1 MAFDCL
7 FIDFNR
13 NNSNKQKILSRFPYA
28 KQVSFVSDYFSI
40 LKSIAS
46 DMDTDNFWVFT
57 DLLDIENFDYD
68 FRPEQHESNQL
79 HVWNVNGQQQG
90 DVMLVPKY
98 RFIQQQHN
106 IKHLR
111 DFEDINYHS
120 CSDLI
125 YDNWPTGKFEFN
137 GLLEKI
143 RNQQSRY
150 FNYYYTKH
158 HEIFPSFWED
168 QKLYVYGKKRL
179 NMLVPRF
186 PIKKELHEYTP
197 KFFYGDVSENLNF
210 DVVFIHNNEPQAID
224 NLKHLQRH
232 IKTLNNK
239 LHIVQGIKGRKNA
252 YHAAA
257 KLSTTEYFYAVF
269 AKLKVD
275 GNFKFDFVPDTLKSP
290 RHYIFDC
297 YNPVID
303 YAYGH
308 QAVILYNKEMVLQN
322 EGKGLDFTLDQ
333 THDHIPILSAE
344 SLFYTDPL
352 VCYRTAFREI
362 VKLLYNKHTK
372 PTVENNYILEKWL
385 DPGLLPGAS
394 YVKAAGHD
402 ACDFVNTYKNNFEKL
417 FQSYEWEYV
426 DKKYKNRFT
435 S

>member
-7 FIDFNR
+7 FIDFSR
-13 NNSNKQKILSRFPYA
+13 NDSNKQEILSRFPYA
-28 KQVSFVSDYFSI
+28 KKLSFVSNYLDI
-40 LKSIAS
+40 LKSMAP
-46 DMDTDNFWVFT
+46 DMNTDYFWVFT
-57 DLLDIENFDYD
+57 DLSDIKNFDLD
-68 FRPEQHESNQL
+68 FRPEQHQSNQL
-79 HVWNVNGQQQG
+79 HVWNVDGQQQG
-90 DVMLVPKY
+90 DVMLVPKA
-98 RFIQQQHN
+98 RFIEQQHE
-106 IKHLR
+106 IKYLR
-111 DFEDINYHS
+111 DFKDINYHS
-120 CSDLI
+120 CPDLI
-125 YDNWPTGKFEFN
+125 YDKWPSSKFTFN
-137 GLLEKI
+137 KLVEQV

-158 HEIFPSFWED
+158 HEIVPSFWED
-168 QKLYVYGKKRL
+168 QKLYLYGKNRL

-197 KFFYGDVSENLNF
+197 KFSYGDASENINF
-210 DVVFIHNNEPQAID
+210 DVVFIHNNEPQYSD
-224 NLKHLQRH
+224 NLNHLKRH
-232 IKTLNNK
+232 MSKLNNK

-257 KLSTTEYFYAVF
+257 KLSNTEYFYAVF

-275 GNFKFDFVPDTLKSP
+275 GNFKFNFVPDTLKSP

-303 YAYGH
+303 YSYGH
-308 QAVILYNKEMVLQN
+308 QAVILYNREMVLEN

-333 THDHIPILSAE
+333 THDHIPVLSAE
-344 SLFYTDPL
+344 TLFYTDPL

-372 PTVENNYILEKWL
+372 PTVENNFILQKWL
-385 DPGLLPGAS
+385 DPGLLPGSS

-402 ACDFVNTYKNNFEKL
+402 ALDFVNTYKNDFDKL

-426 DKKYKNRFT
+426 DKKYKNRFN
-435 S
+435 

>member
-1 MAFDCL
+1 
-7 FIDFNR
+7 
-13 NNSNKQKILSRFPYA
+13 
-28 KQVSFVSDYFSI
+28 
-40 LKSIAS
+40 
-46 DMDTDNFWVFT
+46 
-57 DLLDIENFDYD
+57 
-68 FRPEQHESNQL
+68 
-79 HVWNVNGQQQG
+79 
-90 DVMLVPKY
+90 
-98 RFIQQQHN
+98 
-106 IKHLR
+106 
-111 DFEDINYHS
+111 
-120 CSDLI
+120 
-125 YDNWPTGKFEFN
+125 
-137 GLLEKI
+137 
-143 RNQQSRY
+143 
-150 FNYYYTKH
+150 
-158 HEIFPSFWED
+158 
-168 QKLYVYGKKRL
+168 
-179 NMLVPRF
+179 MLVPRF